1 MEKKNIFFGFLIYI
15 ILIAAGVILG
25 IFIPEGALV
34 RNEILILTCSGGL
47 LLGSLGMLTLFY
59 FVEYEDEILEALK
72 ERVTKKVNLIK
83 KYSEWIT
90 EYLSRISLFQMWF
103 FGLILVAFA
112 LFFWLFTLLIFAVVM
127 IFLIVADVISLI
139 LVGPYIEIFMM
150 DFDSNEDTGT
160 KVLYIVGNI
169 LGAAITILN
178 FVTICGLISKYELI
192 SMGNSYFLWLGV
204 GLSVLLLIFIYG
216 LTKNNEPKL
225 TKVFIGI
232 YALAIV
238 IFFVV
243 QAAYGALG
251 MILVAFCYW
260 FWQALDRAN
269 KKKKEKKKIK

>member
-15 ILIAAGVILG
+15 ILIAAGVALG

-112 LFFWLFTLLIFAVVM
+112 LFFWLLTLLIFVVVM

-160 KVLYIVGNI
+160 KVLYIIGNI
-169 LGAAITILN
+169 LGAAIIILN
-178 FVTICGLISKYELI
+178 FVNICGLISKYELI
-192 SMGNSYFLWLGV
+192 SVGNSSFLWIGV
-204 GLSVLLLIFIYG
+204 GLSILLLIFIYG

-243 QAAYGALG
+243 QAAYGAFG
-251 MILVAFCYW
+251 MLLVAFCYW